1 MKYIIPIF
9 FIIIITTSCSTQ
21 NEKDNDQNLSEEIE
35 LSEDLKAEEMLQRD
49 KERYDSMKNAQLNPN
64 NSNNL

>member
-49 KERYDSMKNAQLNPN
+49 KERYDSMKNAQLNQ
-64 NSNNL
+64 

>member
-21 NEKDNDQNLSEEIE
+21 NEKDNDKNLSEEIE
-35 LSEDLKAEEMLQRD
+35 LSEDLKAEEMLKRD
-49 KERYDSMKNAQLNPN
+49 KERYDSMKNAQLPEQE
-64 NSNNL
+64 

>member
-21 NEKDNDQNLSEEIE
+21 NEKDNDKNLSEEIE
-35 LSEDLKAEEMLQRD
+35 LSEDLKAEEMLKRD
-49 KERYDSMKNAQLNPN
+49 KERYDSMKNAQLNQ
-64 NSNNL
+64 

>member
-21 NEKDNDQNLSEEIE
+21 NEKDNDQNISEEIE
-35 LSEDLKAEEMLQRD
+35 LSEDLKAEEMLKRD
-49 KERYDSMKNAQLNPN
+49 KERYDSMKQAQLNQ
-64 NSNNL
+64 

>member
-35 LSEDLKAEEMLQRD
+35 LSEDLKAEEMLKRD
-49 KERYDSMKNAQLNPN
+49 KERYDSMKNAQLPEQE
-64 NSNNL
+64 

>member
-21 NEKDNDQNLSEEIE
+21 NEKDNDQNISEEIE
-35 LSEDLKAEEMLQRD
+35 LSEDLKAEEMLKRD
-49 KERYDSMKNAQLNPN
+49 KERYDSMKNAQLPEQE
-64 NSNNL
+64 

>member
-21 NEKDNDQNLSEEIE
+21 NEKDNDQNISEEIE
-35 LSEDLKAEEMLQRD
+35 LSEDLKAEEMLKRD
-49 KERYDSMKNAQLNPN
+49 KERYDSMKKTQLNQQE
-64 NSNNL
+64 

>member
-9 FIIIITTSCSTQ
+9 FIIIIITSCSTQ
-21 NEKDNDQNLSEEIE
+21 NEKDNDKNLSEEIE

-49 KERYDSMKNAQLNPN
+49 KKRYDSMKNAQLNQ
-64 NSNNL
+64 

>member
-49 KERYDSMKNAQLNPN
+49 KERYDSMKNAQL
-64 NSNNL
+64 SQL

>member
-1 MKYIIPIF
+1 MKYILPILF

-35 LSEDLKAEEMLQRD
+35 LSENLKAVEMIKRD
-49 KERYDSMKNAQLNPN
+49 KERYDSMKKTQLNQQE
-64 NSNNL
+64 

>member
-21 NEKDNDQNLSEEIE
+21 NEKDNDQNISEEIE
-35 LSEDLKAEEMLQRD
+35 LSEDLKAEEMLKRD
-49 KERYDSMKNAQLNPN
+49 KERYDSMKNAQLNQ
-64 NSNNL
+64 

>member
-35 LSEDLKAEEMLQRD
+35 LSEDLKAEEMLKRD
-49 KERYDSMKNAQLNPN
+49 KERYDSMKNAQLNQ
-64 NSNNL
+64 